1 MGTTNMNSIA
11 LNNLNIINSVEDDLN
26 NFNLIVDGK
35 VLSIS
40 DDENYD
46 GIFNLKELEY
56 PVFFSFNQLFN
67 SIKFCYYHKIEGN
80 KISDILVLLNNS
92 IDSVCYI
99 LEKMKDDPNHDAFEK
114 IIDDIDEKYI
124 ILNDRYRTCSF
135 SRLYETFNDHLDSF
149 CDGFRGC
156 NQYLYFSEPTMGFD
170 MNDIDDLVNKE
181 TGEENPNLQYDD
193 DEIIPKS
200 EFNEEQKK
208 DN

>member
-1 MGTTNMNSIA
+1 MRTSNMNSVA
-11 LNNLNIINSVEDDLN
+11 LNNLNIINSFEGDIN

-35 VLSIS
+35 ELSIS

-46 GIFNLKELEY
+46 GIFSLKELEY
-56 PVFFSFNQLFN
+56 PVFYSFNQLFN
-67 SIKFCYYHKIEGN
+67 SIKFCYYHRIEGN

-99 LEKMKDDPNHDAFEK
+99 LEKMKDDPNYDSLEQ
-114 IIDDIDEKYI
+114 IIDDIDEKYT

-135 SRLYETFNDHLDSF
+135 SRFYETFNDHLDSI
-149 CDGFRGC
+149 CDGFKEC
-156 NQYLYFSEPTMGFD
+156 NRYLYFSEPTIGFD
-170 MNDIDDLVNKE
+170 MDDIDDGINKE